1 VNESNAN
8 TASFLAEKLKRM
20 KGLSAE
26 DMNTTLRAYLLNER
40 SNHANSL
47 ADHASEAQVICLPGM
62 RVV

>member
-1 VNESNAN
+1 
-8 TASFLAEKLKRM
+8 M